1 MDNDMFMVSEL
12 SEMSDKELE
21 TFYEALESGF
31 ECEECEIRE
40 VKGE

>member
-21 TFYEALESGF
+21 TFYKALESGF
-31 ECEECEIRE
+31 ECEECLVRKE
-40 VKGE
+40 KGE